1 MYLKALEI
9 QGFKSFPEKT
19 RLTFERDITA
29 IVGPNGCGKSNIS
42 DAILWVM
49 GEQSSR
55 TLRGGKMQDVIFGG
69 TAKRPAMGVAQVSL
83 ILDNSAGLFDVD
95 AGEVVI
101 TRKYYRSGESEYYIN
116 RQQVRLRDV
125 NELLMDTGMGRDG
138 YSIIGQ
144 GRIAEIVSGKSAER
158 REVLEEAAGIS
169 RYRHRKEEAER
180 RLART
185 DENLLRV
192 NDKIDELELQVAPL
206 KEQAEVAK
214 RYLALRDELRVAEVS
229 LWMSDLDTLREQ
241 AGTLESEYNET
252 KSALEAAKREL
263 QGLYSR
269 SEVLTER
276 MRAKDVEAENRR
288 NELTRAQARIS
299 ELSARAAA
307 LKSRIESSEQNAGRM
322 RAEMG
327 ELESRVQEVRG
338 QIEAGRAR
346 IAEIDER
353 KKKLDEDAE
362 SAKNVAEG
370 RKMRIANRERELGE
384 LTDELTKQIVE
395 LRSADSRINI
405 LEEMERDYEG
415 FGGAVKAVMRE
426 AKRGALR
433 GVHGTVSELL
443 RTSEQTAL
451 AIETALGAAI
461 QNIVVDTQSD
471 GKRAIEFLQRRN
483 AGRATFLPLDAI
495 RGGRLERIPGEDEGC
510 LGLAVDLV
518 EFDAHYKNVFEN
530 LLGRTLVAETL
541 TDAIAISRRNGG
553 RVRIVTLDGQVM
565 NAGGSMTGG
574 SAGKN
579 AGILSRR
586 SELERLQAARGQLA
600 KRRDELTAKT
610 DELKRTLTAARY
622 ELDVATQELQ
632 QINTELSSLAAER
645 RTTENAVS
653 QFEALLAGL
662 TGDNATR
669 EKAIGDVLA
678 AADSYRR
685 ELGEVQEK
693 INSLNA
699 EAEAIR
705 ASISEATSSKL
716 EVEGERTRTDKA
728 AQEKN
733 AAILDLERA
742 LARAEQKKLSA
753 EMEEKQLTD
762 KLWDGYELSHSA
774 AEAIRQPVESRA
786 KAARQISELRKELTG
801 LGNPNIGA
809 IDEYKRVSERY
820 EFLAGQRDDVEKA
833 KNELLGIISDITGEM
848 RSIFTREF
856 AAINESFKETFTELF
871 GGGSAE
877 LTITPADDVLT
888 GDIDIRVQPP
898 GKAVTTL
905 TLLSG
910 GEMAFVA
917 IALYFAIIKIRP
929 TPFCVMD
936 EIEAALDEANVNR
949 FADHMRALSGK
960 TQFIVITHRRGT
972 MEEADRLYGV
982 TMQEKGVSKVIELD
996 LDEATKQIEEENN
1009 GVLRQDKAGA

>member
-1 MYLKALEI
+1 
-9 QGFKSFPEKT
+9 
-19 RLTFERDITA
+19 
-29 IVGPNGCGKSNIS
+29 
-42 DAILWVM
+42 
-49 GEQSSR
+49 
-55 TLRGGKMQDVIFGG
+55 
-69 TAKRPAMGVAQVSL
+69 
-83 ILDNSAGLFDVD
+83 
-95 AGEVVI
+95 
-101 TRKYYRSGESEYYIN
+101 
-116 RQQVRLRDV
+116 
-125 NELLMDTGMGRDG
+125 
-138 YSIIGQ
+138 
-144 GRIAEIVSGKSAER
+144 
-158 REVLEEAAGIS
+158 
-169 RYRHRKEEAER
+169 
-180 RLART
+180 
-185 DENLLRV
+185 
-192 NDKIDELELQVAPL
+192 
-206 KEQAEVAK
+206 
-214 RYLALRDELRVAEVS
+214 
-229 LWMSDLDTLREQ
+229 MSDLDTLREQ
-241 AGTLESEYNET
+241 SGTLESEYNET
-252 KSALEAAKREL
+252 KAALEAAKREL

-276 MRAKDVEAENRR
+276 MRAKDVEAEARR
-288 NELTRAQARIS
+288 S
-299 ELSARAAA
+299 ELSGAQSRIAEQEARAAA
-307 LKSRIESSEQNAGRM
+307 LQSRIESSEQNAARM
-322 RAEMG
+322 RTEMS
-327 ELESRVQEVRG
+327 ELTGRVQEIQG

-346 IAEIDER
+346 IAEIDAQ
-353 KKKLDEDAE
+353 KKKLEEDAQ
-362 SAKNVAEG
+362 SARNVAEG
-370 RKMRIANRERELGE
+370 RRMRIANRERELNE
-384 LTDELTKQIVE
+384 LSDELTKQIVE
-395 LRSADSRINI
+395 LRSTDSRINM

-443 RTSEQTAL
+443 RTDEHTAL

-461 QNIVVDTQSD
+461 QNVVVDTQND

-495 RGGRLERIPGEDEGC
+495 RGGRLDAIPGGDEGC
-510 LGLAVDLV
+510 LGLAVDLI
-518 EFDAHYKNVFEN
+518 EFEAKYKNVFEN
-530 LLGRTLVAETL
+530 LLGRTLIAETL

-553 RVRIVTLDGQVM
+553 RVKIVTLDGQVM

-586 SELERLQAARGQLA
+586 SELEKLQAGRGRLAR
-600 KRRDELTAKT
+600 RRDELTSRT

-622 ELDVATQELQ
+622 ELDVATQEIQ
-632 QINTELSSLAAER
+632 TINNELASLAAER
-645 RTTENAVS
+645 RTTENAAG
-653 QFEALLAGL
+653 QFEALMAGL
-662 TGDNATR
+662 TGDSAAR
-669 EKAIGDVLA
+669 EKAISDVLA

-685 ELGEVQEK
+685 ELDEVRSA
-693 INSLNA
+693 IDALNA
-699 EAEAIR
+699 EADKIR
-705 ASISEATSSKL
+705 ASISEATSSRL

-774 AEAIRQPVESRA
+774 AEAIRQPVESRP
-786 KAARQISELRKELTG
+786 KAARRISELRREMTS

-809 IDEYKRVSERY
+809 IDEYARVSERY

-833 KNELLGIISDITGEM
+833 KNELLGIITDITGEM
-848 RSIFTREF
+848 RSIFSREF
-856 AAINESFKETFTELF
+856 TAINESFKETFTELF

-877 LTITPADDVLT
+877 LTITPADDVLG

-949 FADHMRALSGK
+949 FASHMRELADK

-996 LDEATKQIEEENN
+996 LDEATKQIEEEDN
-1009 GVLRQDKAGA
+1009 GILRQDKAGA

>member
-1 MYLKALEI
+1 MFLKALEI
-9 QGFKSFPEKT
+9 QGFKSFPERT
-19 RLTFERDITA
+19 RLPFEKRVTA
-29 IVGPNGCGKSNIS
+29 IVGPNGSGKSNIS

-69 TAKRPAMGVAQVSL
+69 TAKRPQMGVAQVSL
-83 ILDNSAGLFDVD
+83 VLDNTDRSLGVD
-95 AGEVVI
+95 ADEVMI

-144 GRIAEIVSGKSAER
+144 GRIAEIVNGKSTER
-158 REVLEEAAGIS
+158 RDVLEEAAGIS
-169 RYRHRKEEAER
+169 RYRYRKEEAER
-180 RLART
+180 RLQRT

-192 NDKIDELELQVAPL
+192 NDKIEELELQVKPL
-206 KEQAEVAK
+206 KQQAEVAK
-214 RYLALRDELRVAEVS
+214 RYLALRDELKVAEVS
-229 LWMSDLDTLREQ
+229 LWMNDLDAIRAQ
-241 AGTLESEYNET
+241 ASTVETEYTET

-269 SEVLTER
+269 SEALTER
-276 MRAKDVEAENRR
+276 MREKDVEAENKRS
-288 NELTRAQARIS
+288 ELNRTQAAIS
-299 ELSARAAA
+299 EQEARAAA
-307 LKSRIESSEQNAGRM
+307 LSSRADSSRQSAERMKTELTEQSGR
-322 RAEMG
+322 AQGVVE
-327 ELESRVQEVRG
+327 
-338 QIEAGRAR
+338 QIEQLRAR
-346 IAEIDER
+346 IGEIDKRRAE
-353 KKKLDEDAE
+353 LDEQAE
-362 SAKNVAEG
+362 SARNVAEG
-370 RKMRIANRERELGE
+370 RRMRITNRESELNR
-384 LTDELTKQIVE
+384 LNDELTQKIVE
-395 LRSADSRINI
+395 LNSTDSRINI
-405 LEEMERDYEG
+405 LSEMERDYEG
-415 FGGAVKAVMRE
+415 FGGAVKAVMRA
-426 AKRGALR
+426 AKRGELR

-443 RTSEQTAL
+443 RTDEHTAL

-461 QNIVVDTQSD
+461 QNVVVDTQND
-471 GKRAIEFLQRRN
+471 GKRAIEMLQRRN

-495 RGGRLERIPGEDEGC
+495 RGGRLDRVPGEDEGC

-518 EFDAHYKNVFEN
+518 EFDPQYTSVFEN
-530 LLGRTLVAETL
+530 LLGRTLIAETL
-541 TDAIAISRRNGG
+541 TDAIAISRRGGG

-586 SELERLQAARGQLA
+586 SELEKLMNERGQIA
-600 KRRDELTAKT
+600 RRRDELSSHCE
-610 DELKRTLTAARY
+610 ELKRTLTGARY

-632 QINTELSSLAAER
+632 EIQKEISSLEAER
-645 RTTENAVS
+645 RATENSAA
-653 QFEALLAGL
+653 QFEVLLSGL
-662 TGDNATR
+662 TGDTAAR
-669 EKAIGDVLA
+669 EKAIADTLA
-678 AADSYRR
+678 AAESYDR
-685 ELGEVQEK
+685 ELGEVRAKVAE
-693 INSLNA
+693 LNA
-699 EAEAIR
+699 QADKIR
-705 ASISEATSSKL
+705 AAIEESASGRLAV
-716 EVEGERTRTDKA
+716 EVERTRTDKA

-733 AAILDLERA
+733 ADILNLERS

-753 EMEEKQLTD
+753 ELEEKQLTD

-774 AEAIRQPVESRA
+774 AEAIRQPVENRSQSTKHIA
-786 KAARQISELRKELTG
+786 ELRREMSS
-801 LGNPNIGA
+801 LGSPNLGA
-809 IDEYKRVSERY
+809 IDEYARVSERY

-856 AAINESFKETFTELF
+856 AAINECFGKTFTELF

-877 LTITPADDVLT
+877 LTITPADDVLS

-898 GKAVTTL
+898 GKALTTL
-905 TLLSG
+905 SLLSG
-910 GEMAFVA
+910 GETAFVA
-917 IALYFAIIKIRP
+917 IALYFAIIKVRP

-949 FADHMRALSGK
+949 FAQHMRDLSDK

-972 MEEADRLYGV
+972 MEGADRLYGV

-996 LDEATKQIEEENN
+996 LDEADSQIEE
-1009 GVLRQDKAGA
+1009 A